1 VAKPTNDSLMNVV
14 TMAATAAPQ
23 QLVAAAARQCYASEP
38 HLPSLLIGTLDTDVA
53 EQSNGSWVV
62 EALLKGNKGHWSPL
76 EHAYITLAATY
87 VPHDCMVQ
95 MRTHRHLSFSEQSL
109 RYTSNQFESLDVDLQ
124 HELLLNESPTPDLDK
139 LVYFRLPGTYADRKG
154 TYKRTVEKDLAD
166 RHQALGS
173 IEFYQKAVRDHGI
186 APEDAR
192 GLLPYNVRKHAY
204 ISGNLR
210 AWLHVADLRNKADAQ
225 PEIQQLSNLANREL
239 FNWCPELVD
248 WYNQNRKGKALL
260 SP

>member
-38 HLPSLLIGTLDTDVA
+38 HLPCFITKQNGGSEAVA
-53 EQSNGSWVV
+53 EHSNGSWVI

-76 EHAYITLAATY
+76 EHIYITLAATY

-109 RYTSNQFESLDVDLQ
+109 RYTSSQFESLDVDLQ

-154 TYKRTVEKDLAD
+154 SYKRGVEQDLAD
-166 RHQALGS
+166 RHQALALV
-173 IEFYQKAVRDHGI
+173 EFYQKAILAGA
-186 APEDAR
+186 APEAAR

-225 PEIQQLSNLANREL
+225 PEIQQLSSLTNREL
-239 FNWCPELVD
+239 VNWCPELVD
-248 WYNQNRKGKALL
+248 WYNQNL
-260 SP
+260 SLIHI